1 MIFVSARALPS
12 LALAL
17 CALAAACA
25 PTVDMMQPPPEALR
39 GAAWVAEVELSLSA
53 ASRASTAAADAKLAQ
68 RAARAGA
75 AGPVGPAA
83 LPFARMF
90 VQAMKDAA
98 RERGLTAGRALRIV
112 VEMDRVEI
120 PGVGMAALG
129 RGDRLA
135 GQVKLV
141 DARDGEMLATFYVDV
156 DKVRPGLIGMMVRG
170 TGVREKLAL
179 EFAHRVADQLTAHR

>member
-1 MIFVSARALPS
+1 MIFASARALRS
-12 LALAL
+12 FVLAL
-17 CALAAACA
+17 CALATAACA
-25 PTVDMMQPPPEALR
+25 PATIEMMQPPPEALR

-53 ASRASTAAADAKLAQ
+53 ASRASLAAADAKLAQ
-68 RAARAGA
+68 RAARAGPA
-75 AGPVGPAA
+75 GPAA

-90 VQAMKDAA
+90 VQAMKDTA
-98 RERGLTAGRALRIV
+98 RERGLTGGRALRVV

-120 PGVGMAALG
+120 PDVGMAALG

-141 DARDGEMLATFYVDV
+141 DARNGEMLATFYVDV

-179 EFAHRVADQLTAHR
+179 EFAHRVADQLTARR